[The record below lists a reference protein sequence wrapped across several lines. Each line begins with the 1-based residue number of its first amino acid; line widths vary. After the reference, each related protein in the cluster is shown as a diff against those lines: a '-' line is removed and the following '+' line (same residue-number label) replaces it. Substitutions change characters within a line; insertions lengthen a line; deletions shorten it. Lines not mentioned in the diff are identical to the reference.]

1 MTTSIVRAL
10 LGRPEV
16 QRLREE
22 RGAVGWLILGIV
34 IGVILVIW
42 AIVAL
47 IVPGD

>member
-1 MTTSIVRAL
+1 MSAL

-16 QRLREE
+16 QRLRQE

>member
-1 MTTSIVRAL
+1 MTTSILRAL